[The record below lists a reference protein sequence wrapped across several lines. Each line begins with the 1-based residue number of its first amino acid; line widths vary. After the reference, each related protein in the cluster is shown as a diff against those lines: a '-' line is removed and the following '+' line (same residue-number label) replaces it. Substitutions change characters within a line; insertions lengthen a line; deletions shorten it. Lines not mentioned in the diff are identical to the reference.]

1 MPHIDT
7 LPAGALDI
15 IGDIHGE
22 YAALQQ
28 LLGHLGYRS
37 DGSHPQGRRL
47 VFVGDLVDRGNDVPA
62 VLDWFMRAHAAG
74 YAQMVLGNHEI
85 NLLLGDA
92 KPGSGWY
99 FVQRADKDAA
109 DFAPWQHY
117 PEAGKAT
124 LHRFLAAQPLVLERD
139 DLRIVHAAWLPAA
152 IARLRAAPDDGLVA
166 NHRRWENALAEEAG
180 QQPWY
185 PAWQAEEACDGDLHD
200 PGHAPAYRPA
210 TAARDSYYSRGNPV
224 RALTCGSESPAAAP
238 HYAGGRWRFVVR
250 TPWWQDYRDAPAV
263 VIGHYWRR
271 WRGEHPLF
279 PCPPQHWFGAR
290 HNVFCCD
297 YAVGARWCDRKAGIA
312 PQHSAYRLA
321 ALRWPEKTLV
331 FDDGETVA
339 TL

>member
-1 MPHIDT
+1 MRCWLAPVSLYYLHHLWLAALSQPYLQHDLIHPMPHIDT

-28 LLGHLGYRS
+28 LLGHLGYHP

-47 VFVGDLVDRGNDVPA
+47 VLVGDLVDRGNDVPA

-99 FVQRADKDAA
+99 FAQRADKDAA

-117 PEAGKAT
+117 PAAGKAT

-152 IARLRAAPDDGLVA
+152 IARLRAAPDDDLVA

-185 PAWQAEEACDGDLHD
+185 PAWQAEEARDGDLHD
-200 PGHAPAYRPA
+200 PGHAPAYAPRPPRVTA
-210 TAARDSYYSRGNPV
+210 TTAGAILS
-224 RALTCGSESPAAAP
+224 AP
-238 HYAGGRWRFVVR
+238 
-250 TPWWQDYRDAPAV
+250 
-263 VIGHYWRR
+263 
-271 WRGEHPLF
+271 
-279 PCPPQHWFGAR
+279 
-290 HNVFCCD
+290 
-297 YAVGARWCDRKAGIA
+297 
-312 PQHSAYRLA
+312 
-321 ALRWPEKTLV
+321 
-331 FDDGETVA
+331 
-339 TL
+339 

>member
-1 MPHIDT
+1 MPHTAT

-28 LLGHLGYRS
+28 LLAHLGYRP
-37 DGSHPQGRRL
+37 DGSHPQQRHL
-47 VFVGDLVDRGNDVPA
+47 VLVGDLVDRGNDIPA

-92 KPGSGWY
+92 KQGSGWY
-99 FVQRADKDAA
+99 FTQRADKDAA
-109 DFAPWQHY
+109 DFAPWRHY
-117 PEAGKAT
+117 PAAGKAA
-124 LHRFLAAQPLVLERD
+124 LHRFLAAQPLVLTRG

-152 IARLRAAPDDGLVA
+152 VARLHTAAGDDLVA
-166 NHRRWENALAEEAG
+166 NHRRWEEELDRAAAA
-180 QQPWY
+180 QPWY
-185 PAWQAEEACDGDLHD
+185 PAWQAEEARGDDLYD
-200 PGHAPAYRPA
+200 PAHPPAYRPA
-210 TAARDSYYSRGNPV
+210 TAARDSYYSWGNPI

-238 HYAGGRWRFVVR
+238 HYAGGRWRFVAR
-250 TPWWQDYRDAPAV
+250 APWWDDYRDAPAV

-271 WRGEHPLF
+271 WHGEHPLF
-279 PCPPQHWFGAR
+279 PCPPQQWFGAR

-297 YAVGARWCDRKAGIA
+297 YAVGARWRERKAGIA
-312 PQHSAYRLA
+312 PPHSAYRLA

-331 FDDGETVA
+331 FDDGATVA
-339 TL
+339 TA